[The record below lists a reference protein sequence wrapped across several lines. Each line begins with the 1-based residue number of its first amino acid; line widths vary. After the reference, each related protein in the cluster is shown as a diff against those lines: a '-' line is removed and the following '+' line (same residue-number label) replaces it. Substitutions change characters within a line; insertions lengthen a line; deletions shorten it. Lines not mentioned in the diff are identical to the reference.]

1 MKEIAGVAGGIEGE
15 YEGADLGD
23 ARLGRRLVKLATR
36 AAGGPDGSFPKRAE
50 TDSDL
55 EATYRF
61 LGNEKVSA
69 SEILAPHIRQTV
81 RRAREVTGTVVVAH
95 DTTEFNFGQTGRQ
108 DLGRVGQGKSYGFY
122 GHFALAVSCDEA
134 RNPLG
139 ILAMAIHQRGE
150 KKAVRTRLE
159 EQTDPT
165 NEGLRWGRS
174 VAQVEEVLPGVIH
187 AMDREADSYALMA
200 ELIEKKRRFVIR
212 MAQAERR
219 LAEGE
224 IRTIGEVLHRARTLA
239 HREVPICARGENK
252 MPSYRKHHPPRAA
265 RLAQLSVSSETVTV
279 ARPGSA
285 SPSLCPTERLTLN
298 MVRVFEDSP
307 PPGEPPVEW
316 YLWTTEPVDTAE
328 QALAVV
334 DAYRCR
340 WVIEEYF
347 KALKTGCAIERRQ
360 LETTRAL
367 VNALALF
374 APIAWRLLLL
384 RTLARQQPTEPAA
397 SILSDSQ
404 LQCLRF
410 MLRRRKRPDLPQV
423 PTVADIFLGIAAVGG
438 HLKRNGLPGWAV
450 IGRGYDQ
457 ILCMQV
463 GYEAAMTERYDQS

>member
-1 MKEIAGVAGGIEGE
+1 
-15 YEGADLGD
+15 
-23 ARLGRRLVKLATR
+23 
-36 AAGGPDGSFPKRAE
+36 
-50 TDSDL
+50 
-55 EATYRF
+55 
-61 LGNEKVSA
+61 
-69 SEILAPHIRQTV
+69 
-81 RRAREVTGTVVVAH
+81 
-95 DTTEFNFGQTGRQ
+95 
-108 DLGRVGQGKSYGFY
+108 
-122 GHFALAVSCDEA
+122 
-134 RNPLG
+134 
-139 ILAMAIHQRGE
+139 
-150 KKAVRTRLE
+150 
-159 EQTDPT
+159 
-165 NEGLRWGRS
+165 
-174 VAQVEEVLPGVIH
+174 
-187 AMDREADSYALMA
+187 
-200 ELIEKKRRFVIR
+200 
-212 MAQAERR
+212 
-219 LAEGE
+219 
-224 IRTIGEVLHRARTLA
+224 
-239 HREVPICARGENK
+239 

-307 PPGEPPVEW
+307 HRVSRRSNGTCGPRSPSIQPSKQLARCLPLPLGDRGVFQGPQDR
-316 YLWTTEPVDTAE
+316 LRDRATA
-328 QALAVV
+328 ARD
-334 DAYRCR
+334 DA
-340 WVIEEYF
+340 WS
-347 KALKTGCAIERRQ
+347 
-360 LETTRAL
+360 L